1 MKKLFMLL
9 AVAGIFASCSKETPV
24 VPTEPKAQDQE
35 APVVLT
41 GEEAGEGQIRLSL
54 RMDVENFEQV
64 AGGFEDGQKA
74 RAVIPQIN
82 MGAAD
87 GKLIDLRAYA
97 DENGRIN
104 GMIYIYDDV
113 KKRVVP
119 FNAPFV
125 VYNDGKSIGYD
136 GLVSGFPKLPP
147 GYTRG
152 SDYRTYFENMVDRK
166 MENCFV
172 TVIIGNNPGSFSFTN
187 KGPYVINSWDDK
199 VQLPANFV
207 MMKSD
212 RYPLGWRDNKGGKV
226 HEISV
231 KNNGRMR
238 LYMMGYLMMLR
249 IHNGFPKYV
258 VRANVGKNG
267 ENGEYVADG
276 KRFRAL
282 RPPLFAQIDLSPT
295 LSAAQD
301 QKLSF
306 YEGFMYSE
314 PMTSAAYQIN
324 EEHFKG
330 MGGTAGSY
338 AFARYKNTVY
348 IPAGQSEPGVLPAKG
363 DVVVAMYF
371 PEPGDYGSVGF
382 HPQATYGYDRS
393 AFTKAQAGSNYYYGI
408 KTTLLDKLVKSQPLG
423 PNDKRKFRNSLDNK
437 VYYPVIKVEPQAF
450 STPLGVNNLTFGQ
463 YKNWT
468 LNIAKW
474 EAIP

>member
-1 MKKLFMLL
+1 M
-9 AVAGIFASCSKETPV
+9 
-24 VPTEPKAQDQE
+24 PTEPKAQDQE

-54 RMDVENFEQV
+54 RMEVEDFEQV

-74 RAVIPQIN
+74 KAIIPQIN
-82 MGAAD
+82 TGAAD
-87 GKLIDLRAYA
+87 KKLIDLRAYA
-97 DENGRIN
+97 DKDGRIE

-113 KKRVVP
+113 KKRTVP
-119 FNAPFV
+119 FRAPFV

-147 GYTRG
+147 GYT
-152 SDYRTYFENMVDRK
+152 SKPDYRTYFENMVDRK
-166 MENCFV
+166 MDKCFV
-172 TVIIGNNPGSFSFTN
+172 AVVIGNNAGSLSFTN

-212 RYPLGWRDNKGGKV
+212 RYPLGWRDDKGGKV
-226 HEISV
+226 HEITV
-231 KNNGRMR
+231 RNNGRMK

-258 VRANVGKNG
+258 VRANVDKNG
-267 ENGEYVADG
+267 ENGEYIADG

-301 QKLSF
+301 QKLTF
-306 YEGFMYSE
+306 DQGFFYSE

-324 EEHFKG
+324 EENFKG
-330 MGGTAGSY
+330 MGGTGGSY
-338 AFARYKNTVY
+338 GFARYKNVVY
-348 IPAGQSEPGVLPAKG
+348 IPAAGQSEPGVLPAKG

-393 AFTKAQAGSNYYYGI
+393 MFTKAEAGSNYYYGI
-408 KTTLLDKLVKSQPLG
+408 KTTLQDKLVKSRPLARHG
-423 PNDKRKFRNSLDNK
+423 AYPRFSKSLDNK

-450 STPLGVNNLTFGQ
+450 STPLGVSKGVFAN
-463 YKNWT
+463 YKDWT
-468 LNIAKW
+468 LNRAKW